1 MDTIT
6 PYLSN
11 KIDTKG
17 LYLHNHIFYY
27 RKRVKGKL
35 FRKSLNT
42 QNLNDAIR
50 YVKILN
56 KIKLDEKMDFKRN
69 PSFIFEKLDNGFK
82 ITQENESDELFLKV
96 IEKFTN
102 TETTQ
107 TTNNKTDY
115 VNFET
120 IYNEFIHNKKSLD
133 KVSLDSYR
141 GYQATFHIFKD
152 FFKDKN
158 LNELKTEDKFKLYD
172 YLNSKKIQSK
182 TFNNHLSYLKQF
194 FKYSQNE
201 KILKHNFIL
210 NLEMVKEEFKERVNY
225 TDKDLITFL
234 NTDKDFFNIGNF
246 NYSYF
251 FKIAIYTGMRISE
264 IILLTEKEIHNDRI
278 ILNQGKTPNAKRT
291 IPLHKELN
299 KEEIL
304 NVINH
309 LNVKYKTEQEQEK
322 ITKYHTK
329 NANKIIK
336 KFDFIKPFQS
346 FHTLRGTFTQKVLNK
361 NIDKKFLIQLII
373 GHSLD
378 EKDKLTI
385 QTYAKNIDFEILNK
399 IVQSF
404 LIEEKKEIELNI
416 F

>member
-1 MDTIT
+1 M
-6 PYLSN
+6 
-11 KIDTKG
+11 
-17 LYLHNHIFYY
+17 
-27 RKRVKGKL
+27 
-35 FRKSLNT
+35 
-42 QNLNDAIR
+42 
-50 YVKILN
+50 N

-82 ITQENESDELFLKV
+82 ITQENENDELFLKIV
-96 IEKFTN
+96 EKFTN

-107 TTNNKTDY
+107 TPNNKTDY

-120 IYNEFIHNKKSLD
+120 IYNEFLHNKKSLG
-133 KVSLDSYR
+133 KVSNDSYR
-141 GYQATFHIFKD
+141 SYQGTYNIFKD
-152 FFKDKN
+152 FFKNQN

-172 YLNSKKIQSK
+172 YLHSKKLQSK
-182 TFNNHLSYLKQF
+182 TYNNHLSYLKQF

-210 NLEMVKEEFKERVNY
+210 NLEMVKEEFKERENY

-234 NTDKDFFNIGNF
+234 NTDKDFFNVGNF

-264 IILLTEKEIHNDRI
+264 IILLTDKEIHNDRI

-291 IPLHKELN
+291 IPLHRELN
-299 KEEIL
+299 REEII

-309 LNVKYKTEQEQEK
+309 LNVKYMTEKEK
-322 ITKYHTK
+322 DRIIKYHTK

-336 KFDFIKPFQS
+336 KYDFIKPFQT
-346 FHTLRGTFTQKVLNK
+346 FHTLRGTFAQKVLNK

-385 QTYAKNIDFEILNK
+385 QTYAKNIDFEILDK

-404 LIEEKKEIELNI
+404 SIEEKKDIELNI